1 MKQRLTFCCKLA
13 LYTSVRERE
22 FPLNTQDMCTT
33 LMEGTNDSFAFL
45 KFGLQLSEE

>member
-1 MKQRLTFCCKLA
+1 MKADILLQTG
-13 LYTSVRERE
+13 SVRERE
-22 FPLNTQDMCTT
+22 FSFNTQDMCTT